1 MLGKILGY
9 EVNGNLILVN
19 YKDIQCT
26 VTMVNERVVNF
37 FAPFFRKE
45 RNSKAVENL
54 K

>member
-37 FAPFFRKE
+37 FAPFFRK
-45 RNSKAVENL
+45 R
-54 K
+54 

>member
-37 FAPFFRKE
+37 LHHFLEKKEIRK
-45 RNSKAVENL
+45 R
-54 K
+54 

>member
-26 VTMVNERVVNF
+26 VTMVN
-37 FAPFFRKE
+37 
-45 RNSKAVENL
+45 
-54 K
+54 